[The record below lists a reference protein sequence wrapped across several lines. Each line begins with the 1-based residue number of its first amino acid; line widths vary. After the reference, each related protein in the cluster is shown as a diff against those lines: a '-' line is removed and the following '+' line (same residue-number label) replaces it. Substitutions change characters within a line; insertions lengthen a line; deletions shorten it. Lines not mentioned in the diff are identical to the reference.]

1 MAISEVEFAKEEKIL
16 KKVKKLLGETLDSLG
31 EDVLYD
37 EENLVEFKKM
47 MWENANSF
55 DEGEMQQVMSAT
67 SDEEQKALQKQ
78 NYFKKLCSIRKKP
91 YFASIVF
98 KDDEGSI
105 FNIYMSLTYLKDKG
119 LFVFLSIVSIAFS
132 ILHQPIFKYFYT
144 FIIKLP

>member
-55 DEGEMQQVMSAT
+55 DEGDFEAT
-67 SDEEQKALQKQ
+67 VQTTGLKSDEKHDDFQ
-78 NYFKKLCSIRKKP
+78 IR
-91 YFASIVF
+91 V
-98 KDDEGSI
+98 
-105 FNIYMSLTYLKDKG
+105 T
-119 LFVFLSIVSIAFS
+119 
-132 ILHQPIFKYFYT
+132 
-144 FIIKLP
+144 

>member
-55 DEGEMQQVMSAT
+55 DEGEMLMV
-67 SDEEQKALQKQ
+67 
-78 NYFKKLCSIRKKP
+78 Y
-91 YFASIVF
+91 
-98 KDDEGSI
+98 
-105 FNIYMSLTYLKDKG
+105 
-119 LFVFLSIVSIAFS
+119 
-132 ILHQPIFKYFYT
+132 
-144 FIIKLP
+144 

>member
-55 DEGEMQQVMSAT
+55 DEGEMQQGMSAT

-78 NYFKKLCSIRKKP
+78 NYFKMMREVYL
-91 YFASIVF
+91 
-98 KDDEGSI
+98 I
-105 FNIYMSLTYLKDKG
+105 FICLL
-119 LFVFLSIVSIAFS
+119 LI
-132 ILHQPIFKYFYT
+132 
-144 FIIKLP
+144 

>member
-105 FNIYMSLTYLKDKG
+105 FNIYMSLTYLKDSHLNNILYDLLAFNSIYNSLG
-119 LFVFLSIVSIAFS
+119 SFLSDAI
-132 ILHQPIFKYFYT
+132 
-144 FIIKLP
+144 